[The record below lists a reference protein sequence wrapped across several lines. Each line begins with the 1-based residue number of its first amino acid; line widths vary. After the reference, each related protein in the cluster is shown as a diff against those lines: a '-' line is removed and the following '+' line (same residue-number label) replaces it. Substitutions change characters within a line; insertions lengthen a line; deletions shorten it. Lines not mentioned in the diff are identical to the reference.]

1 MHTEKNIFIA
11 FILNLS
17 FSVFEFFG
25 GFFTGSVAI
34 LSDAVH
40 DIGDAVSIGISC
52 FMEKKSQQQPNETY
66 TYGYGRYSVMGSFI
80 STAIL
85 IVGSI
90 AVIYNAVHRMRNP
103 TEIHYHGMMVFAILG
118 VCVNACAAF
127 FTHGS
132 HSLNQRAV
140 NLHMLED
147 VLGWVVVLLGAI
159 VIKFTGFVLID
170 PIMSIAVALFILAQA
185 LKTLKS
191 AFEVF
196 LDKTPSEINFHEVTS
211 QIRKI
216 EGITDVHHMHIWS
229 IDGQNH
235 CATMHVVTNRNPHQI
250 KEQIRDTLTGL
261 GICHATLELETAG
274 ERCGERECHLWEPAE
289 KPHAHHHHH
298 QHHHP

>member
-25 GFFTGSVAI
+25 GIFTGSVAI

-40 DIGDAVSIGISC
+40 DTGDAVSIGISY
-52 FMEKKSQQQPNETY
+52 FMEKKSRQQPDEIY
-66 TYGYGRYSVMGSFI
+66 TYGYGRYSVTGSLI
-80 STAIL
+80 STMIL
-85 IVGSI
+85 IVGSL
-90 AVIYNAVHRMRNP
+90 AVIYNAVHRILTP
-103 TEIHYHGMMVFAILG
+103 TDIHYHGMIIFAILG
-118 VCVNACAAF
+118 VCVNACAVF
-127 FTHGS
+127 FTHGG

-185 LKTLKS
+185 LKTLKN
-191 AFEVF
+191 ALEIF
-196 LDKTPSEINFHEVTS
+196 LDKTPSEINFHEVIS

-216 EGITDVHHMHIWS
+216 EGIIDVHHMHIWS

-235 CATMHVVTNRNPHQI
+235 CATMHVVTNRNPHQT
-250 KEQIRDTLTGL
+250 KEEIRQKLTGL
-261 GICHATLELETAG
+261 GICHATLELET
-274 ERCGERECHLWEPAE
+274 EHEVCHDSCCRMTQRTSV
-289 KPHAHHHHH
+289 HHHHH
-298 QHHHP
+298 H